1 MRVQLLPI
9 LLSVTAGS
17 TDVVGLLDQHCAG
30 QPAACTSRRLW
41 ARSASR
47 DNRRCDQ
54 GPDLS
59 SIGLA
64 WFTNRHVINGES
76 NVNVVTSDGTSFEA
90 TVVGAADLTDIAL
103 LRIPLSNSATYIARF
118 GDSDALWVGDTVF
131 AIGNPLGLTGTVT
144 VGIVSGLNRNVMES
158 PFDDYIQTD
167 AAINHGNSGGPL
179 LNTRG
184 EVVGMNSVIF
194 APGSYGG
201 SIGLGFAIPSNIL
214 RFVADQLG
222 QYGRVM
228 PGWIGAHVGEFN
240 VDTMRLAIDGGG
252 RMGSA
257 VVLFAQTTRRSR
269 SDADIPV
276 VRRGDC
282 GRIVPFLIARQYLFL
297 ATVEGIV
304 KTDTVFL
311 LISGRWAVPI
321 C

>member
-1 MRVQLLPI
+1 LLPI

-179 LNTRG
+179 VNTRG

-194 APGSYGG
+194 TPGSYGG